1 MGAREYGGD
10 EYREVAGRV
19 GHGEIR
25 SSFFNNSKNG
35 LFFECPPVPC
45 IVLLTGGYSWAKTD
59 ETPSSQFPINQ
70 EATINR

>member
-1 MGAREYGGD
+1 MGVRECGGD

-19 GHGEIR
+19 AHGEIR
-25 SSFFNNSKNG
+25 SSFFSTIAKMN
-35 LFFECPPVPC
+35 FECPPVSC

-59 ETPSSQFPINQ
+59 KTPSSQFPINQ

>member
-1 MGAREYGGD
+1 MGEMSTERWQGGLAM
-10 EYREVAGRV
+10 V
-19 GHGEIR
+19 R
-25 SSFFNNSKNG
+25 SGVHFFNNSKNG